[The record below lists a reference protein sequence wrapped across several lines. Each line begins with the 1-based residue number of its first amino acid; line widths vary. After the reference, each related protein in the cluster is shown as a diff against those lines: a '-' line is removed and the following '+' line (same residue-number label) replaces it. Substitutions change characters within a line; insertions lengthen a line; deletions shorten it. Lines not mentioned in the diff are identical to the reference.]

1 MKTTK
6 LLIIA
11 LVLGAMAASSAV
23 AQTVT
28 RTSARTSFN
37 HSRTVANHWNNHRHY
52 RSRSNV
58 YFGIG
63 LGSPYYGYG
72 YPGYGYGYGYGYGNG
87 YGYGYP
93 YYGAYPYGYGYY
105 APRTTV
111 YATSG
116 ITDDATVAAVQRRL
130 ARGGY
135 YHGSI
140 DGVIGP
146 GTRTAVRAFE
156 RNNGLPADG
165 VIDRQLLRT
174 MGLA

>member
-11 LVLGAMAASSAV
+11 LVMGAFTA
-23 AQTVT
+23 
-28 RTSARTSFN
+28 TSAFAGTR
-37 HSRTVANHWNNHRHY
+37 HWNHNRHY
-52 RSRSNV
+52 RNHSGVHFS
-58 YFGIG
+58 IG
-63 LGSPYYGYG
+63 LGYPY
-72 YPGYGYGYGYGYGNG
+72 G

-93 YYGAYPYGYGYY
+93 YYGTYPYGYGYGYY

-116 ITDDATVAAVQRRL
+116 YTDDATVAAVQRRL

-146 GTRTAVRAFE
+146 ATRVAVRAFE

>member
-11 LVLGAMAASSAV
+11 LVLGAMAASSAIA
-23 AQTVT
+23 AQNVT
-28 RTSARTSFN
+28 RTSARTSFERP
-37 HSRTVANHWNNHRHY
+37 RTVANHWNHHRYY
-52 RSRSNV
+52 RPRSNF

-63 LGSPYYGYG
+63 LGYPYY
-72 YPGYGYGYGYGYGNG
+72 G

-116 ITDDATVAAVQRRL
+116 INDDATVAAVQRRL

-146 GTRTAVRAFE
+146 GTRSAIRAFE
-156 RNNGLPADG
+156 RNNGLPVDG
-165 VIDRQLLRT
+165 LIDRQLLRT

>member
-11 LVLGAMAASSAV
+11 LVLGAMAASSAI
-23 AQTVT
+23 AGTVT
-28 RTSARTSFN
+28 RTSARTSIN
-37 HSRTVANHWNNHRHY
+37 SRPVASHWNHNRHY
-52 RSRSNV
+52 RSQSNV
-58 YFGIG
+58 YFNFGF
-63 LGSPYYGYG
+63 G
-72 YPGYGYGYGYGYGNG
+72 YPYSG

-105 APRTTV
+105 TPRVEV
-111 YATSG
+111 YATNG

-146 GTRTAVRAFE
+146 GTRTAIRGFE
-156 RNNGLPADG
+156 RNNGLPVDG

>member
-11 LVLGAMAASSAV
+11 LVLGAMAASSAI
-23 AQTVT
+23 AGTVT
-28 RTSARTSFN
+28 RTSVRPSFN
-37 HSRTVANHWNNHRHY
+37 SSRTVASHWNHNRHF

-58 YFGIG
+58 YFGFG
-63 LGSPYYGYG
+63 LGYPYFGYPYGYDYGYG
-72 YPGYGYGYGYGYGNG
+72 YP
-87 YGYGYP
+87 
-93 YYGAYPYGYGYY
+93 YGAYPYGYGYY
-105 APRTTV
+105 PPRTSV
-111 YATSG
+111 YVTNG

-146 GTRTAVRAFE
+146 GTRTAIRAFE
-156 RNNGLPADG
+156 RNNGLPVDG
-165 VIDRQLLRT
+165 VIDPQLLRT

>member
-28 RTSARTSFN
+28 RTSARTSFDR
-37 HSRTVANHWNNHRHY
+37 SRTVANHWNHHPRHHRH
-52 RSRSNV
+52 RSNV

-63 LGSPYYGYG
+63 LGYPY
-72 YPGYGYGYGYGYGNG
+72 G

-93 YYGAYPYGYGYY
+93 YYGSYPYGYGYY
-105 APRTTV
+105 GPRTTV
-111 YATSG
+111 YASAR
-116 ITDDATVAAVQRRL
+116 INDDATVAAVQRRL

-135 YHGSI
+135 YRGSV

-146 GTRTAVRAFE
+146 ATRSAIRSFE
-156 RNNGLPADG
+156 RNNGLPIDG
-165 VIDRQLLRT
+165 EIDTQLLRT
-174 MGLA
+174 MGIS

>member
-11 LVLGAMAASSAV
+11 LALGAMAASSSV
-23 AQTVT
+23 AQAGI
-28 RTSARTSFN
+28 RTNARTSFN
-37 HSRTVANHWNNHRHY
+37 RSRPVANNWNHNRHY
-52 RSRSNV
+52 RHRSNV

-63 LGSPYYGYG
+63 LGYPY
-72 YPGYGYGYGYGYGNG
+72 G

-93 YYGAYPYGYGYY
+93 YYGSYPYGYGYY
-105 APRTTV
+105 GPRTTV
-111 YATSG
+111 YASAR
-116 ITDDATVAAVQRRL
+116 INDDATVAAVQRRL

-135 YHGSI
+135 YRGSV

-146 GTRTAVRAFE
+146 ATRSAIRSFE
-156 RNNGLPADG
+156 RSNGLPIDG
-165 VIDRQLLRT
+165 EIDSQLLRT

>member
-23 AQTVT
+23 TQAAT
-28 RTSARTSFN
+28 RTNARTSIN
-37 HSRTVANHWNNHRHY
+37 RSRTVANHWNYNRHY
-52 RSRSNV
+52 RSRSNI
-58 YFGIG
+58 YFGFG
-63 LGSPYYGYG
+63 LG
-72 YPGYGYGYGYGYGNG
+72 YPYGYGYGYGY
-87 YGYGYP
+87 P
-93 YYGAYPYGYGYY
+93 YYDGYPYGYGYY
-105 APRTTV
+105 TPRVPV

-116 ITDDATVAAVQRRL
+116 INDDATVAAVQRRL

-146 GTRTAVRAFE
+146 GTRTAIRAFE
-156 RNNGLPADG
+156 RNNGLPVDG
-165 VIDRQLLRT
+165 VIDPQLLRT

>member
-11 LVLGAMAASSAV
+11 LVLGAMAASPAI

-28 RTSARTSFN
+28 RTTARPSFTA
-37 HSRTVANHWNNHRHY
+37 SRTVASNGNHHRYY
-52 RSRSNV
+52 RPRSNF
-58 YFGIG
+58 YFGF
-63 LGSPYYGYG
+63 G
-72 YPGYGYGYGYGYGNG
+72 YPY

-93 YYGAYPYGYGYY
+93 YYGSYPYGYDYSYY

-116 ITDDATVAAVQRRL
+116 INDDATVAAVQRRL

-146 GTRTAVRAFE
+146 GTRTAIRAFE
-156 RNNGLPADG
+156 RNNRLPVDG
-165 VIDRQLLRT
+165 IIDPQLLRT

>member
-6 LLIIA
+6 LLIVA
-11 LVLGAMAASSAV
+11 LAVSAVAASSAV

-28 RTSARTSFN
+28 RTNARTSIN
-37 HSRTVANHWNNHRHY
+37 SSRTAASNWNHHRHY
-52 RSRSNV
+52 RHRTNV
-58 YFGIG
+58 FFGIG
-63 LGSPYYGYG
+63 LGYPY
-72 YPGYGYGYGYGYGNG
+72 G

-111 YATSG
+111 YATAR
-116 ITDDATVAAVQRRL
+116 INDDATVAAVQRRL

-135 YHGSI
+135 YHGSV

-146 GTRTAVRAFE
+146 ATRTAIRSFE
-156 RNNGLPADG
+156 RNNGLAVDG
-165 VIDRQLLRT
+165 EIDPQLLRT
-174 MGLA
+174 MGLS

>member
-1 MKTTK
+1 MKTIK

-28 RTSARTSFN
+28 RNT
-37 HSRTVANHWNNHRHY
+37 SRTAIPSSGTTANHWNHHRYHHHH
-52 RSRSNV
+52 SNF
-58 YFGIG
+58 YFGFG
-63 LGSPYYGYG
+63 LGYPY
-72 YPGYGYGYGYGYGNG
+72 

-93 YYGAYPYGYGYY
+93 YYGSYPYGYGYY
-105 APRTTV
+105 GPRTTV
-111 YATSG
+111 YASDR
-116 ITDDATVAAVQRRL
+116 INDDATVAAVQRRL

-146 GTRTAVRAFE
+146 ATRSAIRSFE
-156 RNNGLPADG
+156 RRNGLPVDG
-165 VIDRQLLRT
+165 EIDSQLLRT

>member
-28 RTSARTSFN
+28 RTSGRTSFN
-37 HSRTVANHWNNHRHY
+37 RSRTVGNHNWNHHRHY
-52 RSRSNV
+52 RHHSNV

-63 LGSPYYGYG
+63 LGYPY
-72 YPGYGYGYGYGYGNG
+72 G

-93 YYGAYPYGYGYY
+93 YYGSYPYGYGYGY
-105 APRTTV
+105 YGPRTSV
-111 YATSG
+111 YATAR
-116 ITDDATVAAVQRRL
+116 INDDATVAAVQRRL

-135 YHGSI
+135 YHGSV

-146 GTRTAVRAFE
+146 ATRIAIRTFE
-156 RNNGLPADG
+156 RNNGLAVDG
-165 VIDRQLLRT
+165 EIDPQLLRT
-174 MGLA
+174 MGLS

>member
-11 LVLGAMAASSAV
+11 LVLSAV
-23 AQTVT
+23 AASTATAQSVR
-28 RTSARTSFN
+28 RTSARTSYN
-37 HSRTVANHWNNHRHY
+37 SSRTVASHWNHHRHY
-52 RSRSNV
+52 RNHSNV

-63 LGSPYYGYG
+63 LG
-72 YPGYGYGYGYGYGNG
+72 YPFG

-93 YYGAYPYGYGYY
+93 YYGSYPYGYGYY
-105 APRTTV
+105 GPRANV
-111 YATSG
+111 YVAER
-116 ITDDATVAAVQRRL
+116 INDDATVAAVQRRL

-146 GTRTAVRAFE
+146 STRSAVAAFE
-156 RNNGLPADG
+156 RKNGLRVDG
-165 VIDRQLLRT
+165 EIDRQLLRT
-174 MGLA
+174 MGLS

>member
-6 LLIIA
+6 LLIVA
-11 LVLGAMAASSAV
+11 LAVSAMAASSAV
-23 AQTVT
+23 AQTAT
-28 RTSARTSFN
+28 RTNARTSIN
-37 HSRTVANHWNNHRHY
+37 SSRTVASQWNHHRHY
-52 RSRSNV
+52 RHRTNV
-58 YFGIG
+58 FFGIG
-63 LGSPYYGYG
+63 LGYPY
-72 YPGYGYGYGYGYGNG
+72 G

-111 YATSG
+111 YASG
-116 ITDDATVAAVQRRL
+116 AINDDATVAAVQRRL
-130 ARGGY
+130 AQAGY

-146 GTRTAVRAFE
+146 ATRSAIRSFE
-156 RNNGLPADG
+156 RNNRLPVDG
-165 VIDRQLLRT
+165 VIDPQLLRT